1 MTINVCHTRKLTGK
15 FNSPFTLVGEK
26 LNSPVVVVTWFSRG
40 RRDSPLFSFCTR
52 LSELKV
58 LARTR
63 RRRKSTVTFLM
74 HTTCTRSSHFHVHKR
89 RAFFKKI
96 ISHTNTPDPNRL
108 ASTDMSLPP
117 SWQTRGDDSQP
128 SVRSADERP
137 YFASLT
143 PSTTTTTT
151 TKNKMS
157 TPVAY
162 RIRWQSFETQWCK
175 AIKYERHLLDRLK
188 TWW

>member
-96 ISHTNTPDPNRL
+96 FSHTNTPDPNRL
-108 ASTDMSLPP
+108 ASTFPLTCHYHHLGRHEEMILNPP
-117 SWQTRGDDSQP
+117 SG
-128 SVRSADERP
+128 V
-137 YFASLT
+137 LT
-143 PSTTTTTT
+143 NGHIS
-151 TKNKMS
+151 
-157 TPVAY
+157 
-162 RIRWQSFETQWCK
+162 
-175 AIKYERHLLDRLK
+175 RL
-188 TWW
+188 